1 MPTMKCATDS
11 WRSNILF
18 AAILIICGIFPFVSM
33 SVSSHFP
40 PNWQLMHE
48 AFHAVIE
55 TLGCVMALGIA
66 GFLLMRQGQKGN
78 AYMLWPAC
86 SMLSMAILDAF
97 HASVSPGREFVFLH
111 STAQLTGGV
120 FIALIW
126 LPERFAKG
134 EIGKQL
140 PKFVAG
146 ACALFGIG
154 SFLFPDII
162 PTMTNQERFANI
174 PLVLNLLGGIL
185 FFAGVAYFAHRFSRD
200 QDTAYLLFIAYCLM
214 FAVAGLTFRLSVL
227 WGVGWWLSHMIRLAA
242 YIVAF
247 GYVSIN
253 ATAEY
258 LRLIQTEEA
267 VTRLAALVESS
278 DDAII
283 GRTLDGTIV
292 SWNQGAANLFGYS
305 AEEAHGQKG
314 EFLIPPERTDEETKI
329 IEKIRNGHR
338 DHYFETIRRKKN
350 GTLMD
355 VALSISPVEDSH
367 GDMIGISV
375 IARDITERKK
385 AELEREQLNKNLK
398 LAVGELQRT
407 NRELQEF
414 AHIAAHDLKT
424 PLRAIT
430 SLTNWLLTDY
440 SDRFDE
446 QGKEQVQ
453 LLVVKAKQMAS
464 LIDDILQYCRLGR
477 ENLEKKEVDLNAVVS
492 DVIEVATP
500 PEHIEVI
507 VEDALPAILCKKTH
521 IIQIFQNLI
530 SNAVK
535 YIDKPNGRV
544 RVGCA
549 EQDDAWVFSVA
560 DNGPGIDPMHFER
573 IFQMFQTLSPREG
586 VDSTGVG
593 LAIVK
598 KLVELN
604 GGKVWIKSKIGEGS
618 TFFFTVPKEAV
629 TIKTMTIEA
638 VASPV

>member
-1 MPTMKCATDS
+1 MPTMKFATDS

-18 AAILIICGIFPFVSM
+18 AAILIICGIVPFVSM
-33 SVSSHFP
+33 SMSSHFP
-40 PNWQLMHE
+40 PNWQLKHE
-48 AFHAVIE
+48 AFHAVVE

-66 GFLLMRQGQKGN
+66 GFLLMRQGEKGN
-78 AYMLWPAC
+78 AYKLWPAC
-86 SMLSMAILDAF
+86 SMMSMAILDAF
-97 HASVSPGREFVFLH
+97 HASVDTGREFVFLH

-140 PKFVAG
+140 PKFVAA

-154 SFLFPDII
+154 SFLFPDIM
-162 PTMTNQERFANI
+162 PAMTNHERFTAV
-174 PLVLNLLGGIL
+174 PQALNLIGGAL
-185 FFAGVAYFAHRFSRD
+185 FFTGVAYFARRFSRD
-200 QDTAYLLFIAYCLM
+200 QDTAHLLFIAYCLM
-214 FAVAGLTFRLSVL
+214 FAMAGLTFRLSVL
-227 WGVGWWLSHMIRLAA
+227 WGVGWWLSHIIRLCA
-242 YIVAF
+242 YVVAF

-253 ATAEY
+253 TTADY

-283 GRTLDGTIV
+283 GKTLDGTIV
-292 SWNQGAANLFGYS
+292 SWNQGAENLFGYS
-305 AEEAHGQKG
+305 AEEAHGQSS
-314 EFLIPPERTDEETKI
+314 EFLIPPERTDEETEIMGQIK
-329 IEKIRNGHR
+329 NGQR
-338 DHYFETIRRKKN
+338 DHYFETIRRKKD

-367 GDMIGISV
+367 GDMIGISA

-385 AELEREQLNKNLK
+385 AELEMEQLNRNLEST
-398 LAVGELQRT
+398 VGQLQRT

-424 PLRAIT
+424 PLRAIAA
-430 SLTNWLLTDY
+430 LTNWLLTDY
-440 SDRFDE
+440 SDNFDD
-446 QGKEQVQ
+446 QGREQVE

-477 ENLEKKEVDLNAVVS
+477 ENLEKKHVDLNAVVS
-492 DVIEVATP
+492 DVIEVTTP

-507 VEDALPAILCKKTH
+507 VENELPTILYEKTH

-535 YIDKPNGRV
+535 YMDKPDGYV

-549 EQDDAWVFSVA
+549 EQDDAWLFSVA
-560 DNGPGIDPMHFER
+560 DNGPGIDQMHFER
-573 IFQMFQTLSPREG
+573 IFQMFQTLAPREG
-586 VDSTGVG
+586 IDSTGIG

-598 KLVELN
+598 KLVEVN
-604 GGKVWIKSKIGEGS
+604 GGKVWIESKVGGGS
-618 TFFFTVPKEAV
+618 TFFFTVPKHMAVMEAV
-629 TIKTMTIEA
+629 EA
-638 VASPV
+638 VACSV